1 MEDHITKATAEGIR
15 VFAAVTTKLAAEAA
29 ERHGCYPVAAAV
41 LGRVLTGAA
50 LLAANLKTKECI
62 TLKVAGD
69 GPLGQIV
76 ADASADGA
84 LRGYVQHPQVDLPL
98 RGGKLAVGAG
108 VGKGIL
114 SVTRFTGLKQPFQG
128 SAELVSGEI
137 AEDLTHYLYVSEQ
150 TPSSVALGV
159 LADPVQFVRA
169 AGGFFVQALPNVPE
183 ESLAQLE
190 ENLKALPP
198 VSRMIDE
205 GLRAEEIIAR
215 VLTGMHVNFF
225 DAAPLVFR
233 CQCSK
238 ARVAD
243 VLLSLGEKEIASLVS
258 DGGAEVCCHF
268 CGGAYRFDAAE
279 LAALEDA
286 ARRRAR

>member
-1 MEDHITKATAEGIR
+1 MEDHIIKATAEGIR
-15 VFAAVTTKLAAEAA
+15 MFAAVTTDLAAEAA
-29 ERHGCYPVAAAV
+29 RRHDCYPVAAAA
-41 LGRVLTGAA
+41 LGRALTGAA

-62 TLKVAGD
+62 TLKIAGD
-69 GPLGQIV
+69 GPLGQIA

-84 LRGYVQHPQVDLPL
+84 LRGYVQHPKVDLPL
-98 RGGKLAVGAG
+98 QGGKLAVGAG

-159 LADPVQFVRA
+159 LADPERFVRA
-169 AGGFFVQALPNVPE
+169 AGGFFVQALPNVAE
-183 ESLAQLE
+183 EAVARLE
-190 ENLKALPP
+190 ENLKTLPP

-205 GLRAEEIIAR
+205 GMGAKEIVAQVLR
-215 VLTGMHVNFF
+215 GMHINYF
-225 DAAPLVFR
+225 DTTPLSFR

-238 ARVAD
+238 ARISD
-243 VLLSLGEKEIASLVS
+243 VLLSLGAKELASLLE
-258 DGGAEVCCHF
+258 DGSAEVCCHF
-268 CGGAYRFDAAE
+268 CGEKYQFDAEE
-279 LAALEDA
+279 LAALWDA
-286 ARRRAR
+286 ALARAN

>member
-1 MEDHITKATAEGIR
+1 MEDHISKGTAEGIR
-15 VFAAVTTKLAAEAA
+15 VFAAVATDLVAEAA
-29 ERHGCYPVAAAV
+29 RRHGCYPLAAAA
-41 LGRVLTGAA
+41 LGRTLTGAA

-62 TLKVAGD
+62 TLKIAGD

-84 LRGYVQHPQVDLPL
+84 VRGYIARPRADLPL
-98 RGGKLAVGAG
+98 ADGKLAVGRG

-159 LADPVQFVRA
+159 LVDPERLVRA
-169 AGGFFVQALPNVPE
+169 AGGFFVQALPHVTE
-183 ESLAQLE
+183 EALAQLE
-190 ENLKALPP
+190 ENLKTLPP

-205 GLRAEEIIAR
+205 GMDGKAIIANVLRGMR
-215 VLTGMHVNFF
+215 VNDFGAT
-225 DAAPLVFR
+225 PLSFC

-238 ARVAD
+238 TRIAD
-243 VLLSLGEKEIASLVS
+243 VLLSLGAQELASLVA
-258 DGGAEVCCHF
+258 DGSAEVCCHF
-268 CGGAYRFDAAE
+268 CGEKYQFGAAE
-279 LAALEDA
+279 LAALYEKA
-286 ARRRAR
+286 LRQRN